1 MPNNPQQRDQS
12 TRTGC
17 EVHQG
22 KRGLSRLGKRVDRF
36 RGIVLAVL
44 ACSFFTFALPS
55 SAQTIALATS
65 GAGITF
71 SGPNPANPTPTYHAG
86 FGTVNGLGIGTPTG
100 LTKIAVA
107 GGEFYYTPYTITLS
121 GANPGHPAVVQAYM
135 SSPFSNSSSVIQ
147 LLSCAYPGA
156 CNTFGSY
163 TALPNTQAG
172 EITVLPLQTNSTN
185 YTVYLGILVQSFNGS
200 IVSPD
205 TATVMFDV
213 YDNRHG
219 IISHALLKLDSPN
232 TTIQSAVQLQLAT
245 APSGLTISA
254 GGTTDYAADFGTV
267 NGMGVGPATGLTVI
281 NGQAPGGVI
290 YSTPYLIQPAFSG
303 FSSFNN
309 TNITVYVST
318 DFVHPAVLK
327 LYDSKSQLAGYSA
340 ISKSS
345 GSPTQITGN
354 AANGSSITEYL
365 GLFVSN
371 VNGAGSF
378 TGADKATLTYTITV
392 Q

>member
-1 MPNNPQQRDQS
+1 MPNNRQQREQS
-12 TRTGC
+12 TPTGC
-17 EVHQG
+17 KVHQG
-22 KRGLSRLGKRVDRF
+22 KRGLLRLGKRIYGF
-36 RGIVLAVL
+36 RGITLALL
-44 ACSFFTFALPS
+44 ACGFLSSALPS
-55 SAQTIALATS
+55 AAQTIALATS
-65 GAGITF
+65 GAGIAF

-86 FGTVNGLGIGTPTG
+86 FGSVNGLGIGTPTG
-100 LTKIAVA
+100 LTKVAVA
-107 GGEFYYTPYTITLS
+107 GGEFYYTPYTIALS
-121 GANPGHPAVVQAYM
+121 GANPGHPALVQAYI
-135 SSPFSNSSSVIQ
+135 SSSFSNSSSVIQ
-147 LLSCAYPGA
+147 LMSCAFPGA

-172 EITVLPLQTNSTN
+172 EITVLPLQTNSAN
-185 YTVYLGILVQSFNGS
+185 YTAYLGILVQSFNGA

-219 IISHALLKLDSPN
+219 IISHALLNLDTPN
-232 TTIQSAVQLQLAT
+232 TTIQKAVQLQLAT
-245 APSGLTISA
+245 APSGVTISV
-254 GGTTDYAADFGTV
+254 GGTTDYAANFGTV
-267 NGMGVGPATGLTVI
+267 NGIGVGPAAGLTVV

-303 FSSFNN
+303 FSSFSS
-309 TNITVYVST
+309 TKITVYVST

-327 LYDSKSQLAGYSA
+327 LYDSQSQLAGYNA

-345 GSPTQITGN
+345 GTPTQITGN

-371 VNGAGSF
+371 VNGGGSF